1 MRGREPF
8 ILEAGLIALSASD
21 TYLETSPIPNNK
33 LFTCMSL
40 AAIDMSHGI
49 GTRLELGIVDGRA
62 YVPIRSKKGPF
73 PLKTSGNAEY
83 PVMVLPG
90 QRLYA
95 LFVTP
100 SAGDDLRLYGHGYL
114 TEVKHDEK
122 RSFCNCY
129 VKRRDWYYFSRS
141 E

>member
-8 ILEAGLIALSASD
+8 ILEAGAIAGSAVD
-21 TYLETSPIPNNK
+21 TYLETDSIPRSK
-33 LFTCMSL
+33 QFTCMSI
-40 AAIDMSHGI
+40 AAFDNSHGI
-49 GTRLELGIVDGRA
+49 GTRLEIGIVDGRA
-62 YVPIRSKKGPF
+62 YIPIRSQKGPF
-73 PLKTSGNAEY
+73 PLKTSCNAEY
-83 PVMVLPG
+83 PVIVLPG

-95 LFVTP
+95 KFCTP
-100 SAGDDLRLYGHGYL
+100 QSGDDLRLYAHGYL
-114 TEVKHDEK
+114 TEVKSDEK

>member
-8 ILEAGLIALSASD
+8 ILEAGKIASSASN
-21 TYLETSPIPNNK
+21 TYLETDNIPNNK

-62 YVPIRSKKGPF
+62 YIPIRSQKGPF
-73 PLKTSGNAEY
+73 LLKTSGNAEY

-95 LFVTP
+95 LFVAPDT
-100 SAGDDLRLYGHGYL
+100 GDDLRLYAHGYL
-114 TEVKHDEK
+114 TEVKSDEE
-122 RSFCNCY
+122 RPFCNNY
-129 VKRRDWYYFSRS
+129 VKRRNWYYFSR
-141 E
+141 